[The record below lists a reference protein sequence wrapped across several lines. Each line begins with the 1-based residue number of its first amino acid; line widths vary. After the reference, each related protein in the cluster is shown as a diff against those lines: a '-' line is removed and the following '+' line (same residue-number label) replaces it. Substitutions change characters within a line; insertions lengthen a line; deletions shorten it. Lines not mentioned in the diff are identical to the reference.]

1 MNVPRFWSLS
11 DDKNKEFHMICS
23 NFVSNLELKKEGS
36 IFELITS
43 ADECL
48 KNHKFSSESSKEQ
61 FIELYWGFLLSCCRN
76 YDLSLNTLLDQYKL
90 LGKKIVL
97 IK

>member
-1 MNVPRFWSLS
+1 MNVPRSWSLS
-11 DDKNKEFHMICS
+11 DDKNKEFHIICAK
-23 NFVSNLELKKEGS
+23 FVSNLELKKEGS

-43 ADECL
+43 VDECL

-61 FIELYWGFLLSCCRN
+61 FMELYWGFLLSCCRV
-76 YDLSLNTLLDQYKL
+76 YDLSLDKLLEQYKL